1 MELINERQ
9 GDESHFLDNLVSAAS
24 LNAIPLLIPS
34 FSSGAPLALHN
45 ESLSDEAAFSVRAI
59 TGDRIR
65 IRGKKERI
73 IGTSQNDLLDAS
85 RGQGNNRLKGLAGDD
100 ILRGRTKDRL
110 LGGSGNDE
118 LDTRRGKGQNNLK
131 GGGGNDTLIAGKKDS
146 LIGGGGNDLLDA
158 SKGRGKNTLKGGGGS
173 DTLIGNKNDTLVGGG
188 GADDFVIA
196 QRRIPNK
203 RSVIQDFV
211 QGTDQLVIQNVAGI
225 TGFNDL
231 TLVQQ
236 GQNTVIRAQGKDLV
250 VLANINADQLNPSD
264 FKGLTSSNP
273 SISIQNA
280 SVLEGNSGAKN
291 ATFTVTLSQAST
303 QTVTVNYAT
312 ANNTAIAGTDYVAT
326 NGTLTFT
333 PGSLSRTFAVQI
345 QGDLEDES
353 NEFFQVNLSGA
364 VNGTIATSQAQGT
377 ILDDEEEQ
385 SSSRPGNQYSQTGS
399 DAQSLSV
406 QFNLVTLTATGDP
419 ILDTDTADSQ
429 TGVFPG
435 AIEEFVTGSG
445 QLPSVG
451 DTSRVPFTPN
461 SSPVT
466 ATLLARFVTD
476 AESEPILDLS
486 SDPAFDGRDTI
497 EYAILLPG
505 EIEPALRYRLDF
517 GRPGFAIANFDVD
530 QAINSLPYIFDN
542 DLLNRTNALLPSGN
556 NIFAAGG
563 LLPTRTVKTYS
574 QERETPDGTV
584 SLVTQFNVVDTQ
596 FSQDLDAFTPIVD
609 TGFGP
614 NQGTF
619 IGAVED
625 YTNTDTSE
633 SFDLGNL
640 TASRSE
646 DQITYT
652 ITSQISSITDTAV
665 LDLTASAFDPNL
677 AVNDLSY
684 ILEND
689 LVQLAFFPN

>member
-1 MELINERQ
+1 MALINERP
-9 GDESHFLDNLVSAAS
+9 GDESHLLDSLADAVSI
-24 LNAIPLLIPS
+24 NANSSLIPS
-34 FSSGAPLALHN
+34 NSSSAPVSLHN
-45 ESLSDEAAFSVRAI
+45 DSCLDEALFSVKAI

-65 IRGKKERI
+65 VRGKKESI
-73 IGTSQNDLLDAS
+73 SGTSQNDLLDAS
-85 RGQGNNRLKGLAGDD
+85 RGRGNNRLRGLAGDD
-100 ILRGRTKDRL
+100 ILKGRTKDRL

-118 LDTRRGKGQNNLK
+118 LDTRRGKGQNSLK

-158 SKGRGKNTLKGGGGS
+158 SKGRGRNTLKGGGGS

-196 QRRIPNK
+196 QRRLPKK
-203 RSVIQDFV
+203 RSVIQDFA
-211 QGTDQLVIQNVAGI
+211 QGTDQLVIQNVTGI
-225 TGFNDL
+225 NGFDDL
-231 TLVQQ
+231 RFVQQ
-236 GQNTVIRAQGKDLV
+236 GQNTVIRAQGKDLA
-250 VLANINADQLNPSD
+250 VLNNINANQLTPSD
-264 FKGLTSSNP
+264 FKGLKSPNP
-273 SISIQNA
+273 SISIQNV
-280 SVLEGNSGAKN
+280 SVLEGNAGSKN

-312 ANNTAIAGTDYVAT
+312 ANNTAIAGTDYIAT

-333 PGSLSRTFAVQI
+333 PGSLSRTFAVQV

-353 NEFFQVNLSGA
+353 NEFFRVNLSGA

-385 SSSRPGNQYSQTGS
+385 SSTRPGNQFSQTGS
-399 DAQSLSV
+399 DAQSLSA
-406 QFNLVTLTATGDP
+406 QFNLVTLTAAGDP

-429 TGVFPG
+429 TGIFPG

-505 EIEPALRYRLDF
+505 ETEPALQYRLDF

-542 DLLNRTNALLPSGN
+542 DLLNRTNALVQSGN
-556 NIFAAGG
+556 SIFAAGG

-596 FSQDLDAFTPIVD
+596 FNQGADAFTPIVD
-609 TGFGP
+609 SGIGP

-619 IGAVED
+619 IGAIED

-633 SFDLGNL
+633 SFSLGNL

-646 DQITYT
+646 NQITYT
-652 ITSQISSITDTAV
+652 LASQTSSITDTAV
-665 LDLTASAFDPNL
+665 LDLTTLAFDPNL

-689 LVQLAFFPN
+689 LVQLAFFPT